1 MTILNS
7 YLEGEVVSATAGMQ
21 AAGNHRR
28 LAMTG
33 LESLRVAQAEGKY
46 TELSRAGRLWICNP
60 GVIANH
66 VAAVTDIPT
75 TASAYSLYVPVSA
88 SFKLV
93 VLELFAITSGTS
105 GVGGA
110 LLASNPLDE
119 ATAVTA
125 NTTGVTIR
133 NCMGG
138 SQTAPFFWATG
149 VTLDVAAAWWAV
161 GGVMAAVTKA
171 CVQSVDLGGAIIVK
185 PGQVF
190 GTHYYTDTGT
200 SPKAGIGCLV
210 AQYPLDTAI

>member
-7 YLEGEVVSATAGMQ
+7 YMEGEVVGAAAAKQG
-21 AAGNHRR
+21 AGNHRR
-28 LAMTG
+28 LTLSG
-33 LESLRVAQAEGKY
+33 LEALRVVQSEGRY

-66 VAAVTDIPT
+66 VAAVTDVPT
-75 TASAYSLYVPVSA
+75 TASAYSLYVPTS
-88 SFKLV
+88 SQFKLV
-93 VLELFAITSGTS
+93 VLEVFAVTSGTS

-110 LLASNPLDE
+110 LLICNPQDE

-138 SQTAPFFWATG
+138 AQTAPFFWATG

-161 GGVMAAVTKA
+161 GGVEAAVVKA
-171 CVQSVDLGGAIIVK
+171 GLRCDIGGAIIVK

-190 GTHYYTDTGT
+190 GTHYYSDTGT
-200 SPKAGIGCLV
+200 SPKAGIGCIV
-210 AQYPLDTAI
+210 AQYELDTAL